1 MSFSIQFFFRLS
13 GETANGPYFEQAVR
27 VMSRTCCEAENSR
40 NYNALYQA
48 IRSSVVNKFGRL
60 SATESLASSAV
71 KTAIDVNAK
80 MIVVMTES
88 GRTARFVAKFR
99 PGLPIVCLT
108 PSEVVARQS
117 GGLYKG
123 VHAYVVDNL
132 EDDVML
138 AKETAREAIRV
149 GVVNSGDLF
158 VVVSGNLFGKPAN
171 NQVRVEVV
179 PDLQSNTGPLKR
191 LISFEYAQR

>member
-1 MSFSIQFFFRLS
+1 
-13 GETANGPYFEQAVR
+13 
-27 VMSRTCCEAENSR
+27 MSRTCCEAENSR
-40 NYNALYQA
+40 NYNALFQA
-48 IRSSVVNKFGRL
+48 IRSSVINRFGGL

-71 KTAIDVNAK
+71 KTAIDVSAK
-80 MIVVMTES
+80 MIVVLTES

-99 PGLPIVCLT
+99 PGRPIVCLT

-117 GGLYKG
+117 GGIYKG
-123 VHAYVVDNL
+123 VHAYVVDTL

-138 AKETAREAIRV
+138 AQETAREAIRV
-149 GVVNSGDLF
+149 GVVKSGDLF
-158 VVVSGNLFGKPAN
+158 VVVSGNLYGKPAN

-179 PDLQSNTGPLKR
+179 PDLTKSSGPLKR